1 MNKQSKLYTIIFT
14 FVISFFFVFILA
26 FANEFTK
33 DRIAMNNELFEI
45 KAVLY
50 AFGIEYKDNNDAYEK
65 YDREVKIIEINDQ
78 KIFFS
83 EVNGENI
90 YAMIFTGNAL
100 WGPAT
105 GVLALKEDFTRIH
118 GLDFISHNETPGL
131 GGRIEEKWFK
141 EQFKNLK
148 LNNGNI
154 KVVITPREG
163 DTNKDNSLVDSITGA
178 TNTSLSIET
187 IVNQSVE
194 KLSSLVEAIKYA
206 E

>member
-45 KAVLY
+45 KAILY
-50 AFGIEYKDNNDAYEK
+50 ALGIEYKDNNDAYEK
-65 YDREVKIIEINDQ
+65 YDTEVKIIEIKDQ
-78 KIFFS
+78 KVFFS

-105 GVLALKEDFTRIH
+105 GILALKEDLTRIH
-118 GLDFISHNETPGL
+118 GIDFISHNETPGL
-131 GGRIEEKWFK
+131 GGRIEEEWFK

-148 LNNGNI
+148 LDNGNI

-187 IVNQSVE
+187 IINQSVE